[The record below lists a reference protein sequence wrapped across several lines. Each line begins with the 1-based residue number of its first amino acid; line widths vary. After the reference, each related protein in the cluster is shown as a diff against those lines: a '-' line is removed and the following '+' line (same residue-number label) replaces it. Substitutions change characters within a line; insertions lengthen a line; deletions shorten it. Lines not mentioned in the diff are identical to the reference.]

1 MDAIVTAGGIPLPEE
16 PLYDATRGNPKA
28 LVDVAG
34 KPMVQWVL
42 DALSASSYIDNVI
55 IVGLTDKSGL
65 KCQKKMYFVS
75 NQGKMVENLQA
86 GAQKV
91 LEVNDKAE
99 YVLIAA
105 SDIPAITGEMVDWVV
120 KTALEEKVDI
130 VYNVIPR
137 QVMEKRFPGSKRTWT
152 KLSDME
158 ICGGD
163 LNAARISLIVND
175 DTEMWEKIT
184 NSRKNPLK
192 QAALIGYDTA
202 LLLLTGRLS
211 LQDAETRVMKRMNIT
226 GKAIVSPYAEVGMD
240 VDKPHQLEIMR
251 ADLAKRNKHA
261 EKGSRSAKKKA
272 RVLKAT
278 VKAKKI
284 LPTTKKTI
292 PAKPAGKAQKAAAP
306 AKKIHARKIEKA
318 VPKQKKVPAR
328 KTTKK

>member
-1 MDAIVTAGGIPLPEE
+1 MDAILTAGGIPLPEE
-16 PLYDATRGNPKA
+16 PLYDATQGHPKA
-28 LVDVAG
+28 MVDMAG

-42 DALSASSYIDNVI
+42 DALSDSSNIDNVV

-65 KCQKKMYFVS
+65 KCKKKMYFVS
-75 NQGKMVENLQA
+75 NQGKMVKNLQA

-91 LEVNDKAE
+91 QEINEKAE
-99 YVLIAA
+99 YVLIAS

-130 VYNVIPR
+130 VYNVIQR
-137 QVMEKRFPGSKRTWT
+137 EVMEKRFPGSKRTWT
-152 KLSDME
+152 RLSDME
-158 ICGGD
+158 VCGGD

-175 DTEMWEKIT
+175 DTAMWEKIT

-202 LLLLTGRLS
+202 FLLLTGRLR

-226 GKAIVSPYAEVGMD
+226 GRAMVCPYAEVGMD

-251 ADLAKRNKHA
+251 ADLTKRIKQA
-261 EKGSRSAKKKA
+261 EKGSRSSMKKA
-272 RVLKAT
+272 TL
-278 VKAKKI
+278 AK
-284 LPTTKKTI
+284 TTGK
-292 PAKPAGKAQKAAAP
+292 AGKASPLKVKASP
-306 AKKIHARKIEKA
+306 
-318 VPKQKKVPAR
+318 R